1 MIGDR
6 KNSIPGG
13 LAGWLL
19 EKWRGSKRSE
29 PRMAL
34 LERITLAP
42 RQTLALVEVEGQRLL
57 VATSPEGAPAFHS
70 LAPRIN
76 SIRRNGH
83 AAGNLRRR
91 SW

>member
-1 MIGDR
+1 M
-6 KNSIPGG
+6 NSAQGNAVPGG

-19 EKWRGSKRSE
+19 EKWRGRKRSQ
-29 PRMAL
+29 PRMTL

-42 RQTLALVEVEGQRLL
+42 RQTLALVEVDGQRLL

-70 LAPRIN
+70 LGARN
-76 SIRRNGH
+76 SAFRATGKVMERM
-83 AAGNLRRR
+83 R